1 MTYKSIKLQSIVPT
15 EILQILAAE
24 GLAPE
29 NIKLAMASDINL
41 IGVYTPEWL
50 IASKDTL
57 WVFDTTKGVKPLLKL
72 AFSETQDFRA
82 MAVFGSGLLQVKV
95 GGIWIDVVRYSNTLK
110 YHIGRLAK
118 RLDQLR
124 KGQTIEF
131 TEEDDVDPRRCAI
144 SGVVLEYA
152 GQISPFAVKN
162 SAAMSRIFQLMRP
175 YWPSAALMMG
185 VLIVGVTLDMITPRL
200 IQYLI
205 DYVLDPKASEKSQP
219 FTFLEHITNPLHLLL
234 LVVSTVAVVQGA
246 RAILYVINGRIAS
259 RVGTSISFDIRT
271 RLVAHLEQLSLS
283 YHDKQSVGSLVARVA
298 YDTEAV
304 QGFMAQLTA
313 GFLMQ
318 ILMVI
323 LAGIAMY
330 GLEPRLAYWALV
342 PAPFVIFSTFIFYRF
357 VYPHYQRFWDR
368 SSRQAGML
376 NGLLTGIRVVKAF
389 AQEDREL
396 KRFRA
401 SSETLR
407 DARRQVDTSAATFYP
422 LMGLVFGVGG
432 WIVWYVGGKE
442 VLTHHTE
449 PDKGISLGTLMAF
462 FGYLALFY
470 GPLSGLTNLTSW
482 LTQFSTQMTRIFEVL
497 DAPISIPDSLQ
508 PVAMPTLRGDIDF
521 QGVSFGYNR
530 LSPILKNVSFRIEPG
545 QMIGVVGRSGS
556 GKTTIINLIS
566 RFYDIDDGAIF
577 IDGVEIRKI
586 SKQDLRRNIGVV
598 LQEPFLFRGTLQEN
612 LVYGQ
617 PDASI
622 EAIIT
627 ASRAGNAHDFIMHQM
642 QGYDTWVGE
651 RGSGLSGGERQRLSI
666 ARALLCEPR
675 ILILDEATSSVDS
688 ESELAIQTAL
698 AELVKGRTSIIIAH
712 RLSTLR
718 NCDRI
723 LVVDNGAIAE
733 QGSHQELM
741 ARDGR
746 YAKLVKIQ
754 GNSNTNEGSID
765 SLAHQERAEKDSFKN
780 AQIADPTTGLHPITG
795 HRPRWLHPQ
804 HTRIICDERNNL
816 HVHITGERDFSGVFA
831 LQCMPVRHPNK
842 YISLRWV
849 IEDDRE
855 QEIGIIKDLKE
866 WPSEVQKLITE
877 ALMRRLLLHVIQKI
891 EEISEERNY
900 LMFKVQTDHGPRSFT
915 MRWSHETAIEYGA
928 HGKVLQ
934 DVEENR
940 YLIPDVSAL
949 PEAERKAFERYI
961 FW

>member
-1 MTYKSIKLQSIVPT
+1 MNQASKLKSTIPSEVNSYLS
-15 EILQILAAE
+15 AE
-24 GLAPE
+24 GVKPE
-29 NIKLAMASDINL
+29 DITLSMASDINL
-41 IGVYTPEWL
+41 LGNYTPQWV
-50 IASKDTL
+50 ITSKDTL
-57 WVFDTTKGVKPLLKL
+57 WVFDPSQGAKPLLKL
-72 AFSETQDFRA
+72 SLSETQEFRA
-82 MAVFGSGLLQVKV
+82 IAVFGSGLLQVKV
-95 GGIWIDVVRYSNTLK
+95 GGIWLDVVRYSNSLK
-110 YHIGRLAK
+110 YHVGRLAK
-118 RLDQLR
+118 RLEQLC
-124 KGQTIEF
+124 KGQEIIF

-144 SGVVLEYA
+144 SGIVLEYA

-162 SAAMSRIFQLMRP
+162 SAAMSRILHLMRP
-175 YWPSAALMMG
+175 YWASAALMMM
-185 VLIVGVTLDMITPRL
+185 VLILGVTLDMITPRL

-205 DYVLDPKASEKSQP
+205 DHVLDPKATGQPQP
-219 FTFLEHITNPLHLLL
+219 FAVLDSFTNPMHLLL
-234 LVVSTVAVVQGA
+234 IVVGAVALVQGT
-246 RAILYVINGRIAS
+246 RALLYVINGRIAS

-283 YHDKQSVGSLVARVA
+283 YYDKQSVGSLVGRVA
-298 YDTEAV
+298 YDTESV
-304 QGFMAQLTA
+304 QGFMGQLTA

-330 GLEPRLAYWALV
+330 SLEPKLAFWALV
-342 PAPFVIFSTFIFYRF
+342 PAPFVVLSTFIFYRY

-376 NGLLTGIRVVKAF
+376 NGLLSGIRVVKAF
-389 AQEDREL
+389 AQEEREL

-401 SSETLR
+401 SSQTLR
-407 DARRQVDTSAATFYP
+407 DARRKVDTSAATFYP
-422 LMGLVFGVGG
+422 MMGLVFGVGG
-432 WIVWYVGGKE
+432 WIVWYIGGQE
-442 VLTHHTE
+442 VLRNHQKPGE
-449 PDKGISLGTLMAF
+449 GISLGTLMAF

-497 DAPISIPDSLQ
+497 DAPVSIPDSRQ
-508 PVAMPTLRGDIDF
+508 PIAMPTLKGEIEF
-521 QGVSFGYNR
+521 KGVSFGYNR

-566 RFYDIDDGAIF
+566 RFYDIDDGQIH
-577 IDGVEIRKI
+577 IDGVEIKKI
-586 SKQDLRRNIGVV
+586 SKQDLRRNVGVV
-598 LQEPFLFRGTLQEN
+598 LQEPFLFRGTLHEN
-612 LVYGQ
+612 LVYGR
-617 PDASI
+617 PEATI
-622 EAIIT
+622 EEIIS

-723 LVVDNGAIAE
+723 LVVDNGGIVE
-733 QGSHQELM
+733 QGTHKELM
-741 ARDGR
+741 AKDGR

-754 GNSNTNEGSID
+754 GNSNPDEGSID
-765 SLAHQERAEKDSFKN
+765 SLSQIEKEQHKN
-780 AQIADPTTGLHPITG
+780 LPAVQVADATTGLYPIGG
-795 HRPRWLHPQ
+795 HRPRWLKPQ
-804 HTRIICDERNNL
+804 FTKIRSDERNNL
-816 HVHITGERDFSGVFA
+816 HVEITGERDYSGVFA
-831 LQCMPVRHPNK
+831 LQCMPVKYPEK

-849 IEDDRE
+849 IEDDRV
-855 QEIGIIKDLKE
+855 QEIGLISNLSE
-866 WPSEVQKLITE
+866 WPNEVQKLVKE
-877 ALMRRLLLHVIQKI
+877 ALMRRFLLHTIVGI
-891 EEISEERNY
+891 ENITEERNY
-900 LMFKVQTDHGPRSFT
+900 LMFKVKTDHGNRSFT
-915 MRWSHETAIEYGA
+915 MRWASETAIEYGA
-928 HGKVLQ
+928 RGKVLQ

-949 PEAERKAFERYI
+949 PEPDRKAFERYI